1 MRQRKCCWRV
11 VDDEV
16 GNEIAPAKRGNV
28 LDYQLISQAR
38 RVSQQH
44 LETGDQ

>member
-1 MRQRKCCWRV
+1 MRQRYSEHV

-16 GNEIAPAKRGNV
+16 GREIATAKRGIV
-28 LDYQLISQAR
+28 LDYQPVSQAR

-44 LETGDQ
+44 LETGGQ

>member
-1 MRQRKCCWRV
+1 MRQWKGWRAV
-11 VDDEV
+11 VDKV
-16 GNEIAPAKRGNV
+16 GREIAPAKRGIV